1 MERRRSNI
9 AGAIVLVFVFT
20 FGAYAQS
27 TGFTY
32 QGRLLDAG
40 LPPTGN
46 YDFEFRLFDSLVSG
60 TQQGATLTVSGVSV
74 TNGIFTV
81 RLDFGAQFPGVARFL
96 QIAVRPAGGG
106 AFTTLAPRQ
115 PITSAPYAV
124 KSLNADSATT
134 ATSADSLS
142 GACVGCVTASQI
154 GSVNGSAVT
163 GEIPVAS
170 VPAGS
175 GSYIQNTTSPQ
186 ASSNFNISGTGTA
199 SIFNA
204 ATQYNIGGNHVLSN
218 AGTENLFAGVGAG
231 ASNTTGSDNAFFGRS
246 AGQANTTGVNNAFFG
261 TSAGFSNTTGGNNAF
276 FGRSAGQA
284 NTIGVNNAF
293 FGTSAGFSNTT
304 SNNNAF
310 FGTFAGNSNTTGGS
324 NAFFGTSAG
333 FSNTTGVNNAFFGR
347 SAGQANTIG
356 VNNAFFGTFAGNS
369 NTTGGSNAFFGSA
382 AGFSNTTG
390 NFNAFFGRN
399 AGFSNTTGSNN
410 TIIGDAAD
418 VGAGNLTFAT
428 AIGAGAVVTVSNRVQ
443 LGRNGFDTV
452 SIGALAAATATDLCI
467 NSDNVLAAC
476 SSSGRYKKNITNLN
490 FGLNLVKQLR
500 PVRFEW
506 AERGEA
512 DLGLIA
518 EEVAAVDPLLAT
530 YNEKGEI
537 QGVKYKQLSV
547 VLINAIKEQQAQI
560 ERQQKQI
567 EELKRLVCA
576 QNPTAEICKEEK

>member
-81 RLDFGAQFPGVARFL
+81 RLDFGAQFPGAARFL

-218 AGTENLFAGVGAG
+218 AGTDNLFAGV
-231 ASNTTGSDNAFFGRS
+231 NANG
-246 AGQANTTGVNNAFFG
+246 GQFNLHN
-261 TSAGFSNTTGGNNAF
+261 GFWFQNLTPT
-276 FGRSAGQA
+276 
-284 NTIGVNNAF
+284 
-293 FGTSAGFSNTT
+293 
-304 SNNNAF
+304 
-310 FGTFAGNSNTTGGS
+310 
-324 NAFFGTSAG
+324 
-333 FSNTTGVNNAFFGR
+333 
-347 SAGQANTIG
+347 
-356 VNNAFFGTFAGNS
+356 
-369 NTTGGSNAFFGSA
+369 A
-382 AGFSNTTG
+382 AG
-390 NFNAFFGRN
+390 
-399 AGFSNTTGSNN
+399 
-410 TIIGDAAD
+410 
-418 VGAGNLTFAT
+418 
-428 AIGAGAVVTVSNRVQ
+428 VTVSGRVTTPDGYGIGGVRII
-443 LGRNGFDTV
+443 LTGPDGVLHSTMTSTFGYYAFSGLTAGFTYILEV
-452 SIGALAAATATDLCI
+452 S
-467 NSDNVLAAC
+467 SR
-476 SSSGRYKKNITNLN
+476 RYT
-490 FGLNLVKQLR
+490 F
-500 PVRFEW
+500 
-506 AERGEA
+506 A
-512 DLGLIA
+512 
-518 EEVAAVDPLLAT
+518 
-530 YNEKGEI
+530 
-537 QGVKYKQLSV
+537 
-547 VLINAIKEQQAQI
+547 
-560 ERQQKQI
+560 
-567 EELKRLVCA
+567 
-576 QNPTAEICKEEK
+576 NPTLVVFLNEDLANADFTALP